1 MSDDSGSSE
10 PRWHSAAL
18 YSVGMQQARQSG
30 DLQRMR
36 EVAERARAEKSDD
49 PEFQSALRELE
60 AEIARLSG
68 S

>member
-1 MSDDSGSSE
+1 MSDDSSSDA
-10 PRWHSAAL
+10 RWPHSAAL